1 MTIRRATVAD
11 ASSLAAISLEVWLNT
26 YIRDGVNAFFADYA
40 LEHFTT
46 ARFEEILG
54 DRNETVWVSQN
65 VVGIDGFLRMSAN
78 SPAPVDI
85 ASDLEITT
93 LYVQPHHHGRGLGK
107 ALLKTGLQFCLHT
120 GQPGT
125 WLAVNAEN
133 EKPRPSTSRV
143 ALRWRDKP
151 ISRSA
156 TRFTPTTFFSF
167 AWTADRFEQRL
178 HTTKRLTPINC
189 VYIHT
194 LCLVA
199 IVPSYAKPP
208 GE

>member
-40 LEHFTT
+40 LQHFTT

-93 LYVQPHHHGRGLGK
+93 LYVQPRHHGRGLGK
-107 ALLKTGLQFCLHT
+107 ALLKTGLQFCLDT
-120 GQPGT
+120 GQLGT

-133 EKPRPSTSRV
+133 EK
-143 ALRWRDKP
+143 A
-151 ISRSA
+151 
-156 TRFTPTTFFSF
+156 TTFYLASGFEMAGQTHF
-167 AWTADRFEQRL
+167 TIGDKAYPNHVLQFRLDR
-178 HTTKRLTPINC
+178 
-189 VYIHT
+189 
-194 LCLVA
+194 
-199 IVPSYAKPP
+199 
-208 GE
+208 

>member
-1 MTIRRATVAD
+1 MTNDMTIRRATVAD

-40 LEHFTT
+40 LQHFTT

-93 LYVQPHHHGRGLGK
+93 LYVQPRHHGRGLGK
-107 ALLKTGLQFCLHT
+107 ALLKTGLQFCLDT
-120 GQPGT
+120 GQLGT

-133 EKPRPSTSRV
+133 EKATAFYLASGFEMAGQTHFTIG
-143 ALRWRDKP
+143 DKAYP
-151 ISRSA
+151 NHVLQFRL
-156 TRFTPTTFFSF
+156 
-167 AWTADRFEQRL
+167 DR
-178 HTTKRLTPINC
+178 
-189 VYIHT
+189 
-194 LCLVA
+194 
-199 IVPSYAKPP
+199 
-208 GE
+208 